1 MAQLS
6 SGIKPALAFV
16 SYFVTLVESK
26 ILDFMEIKMF
36 TTINNVRL
44 SFIDE
49 GKGQTI
55 LFVHGFPL
63 SRAIWQPQMTAFAK
77 THRVIAPDLRGH
89 GESSAPAG
97 IYSMDTFAEDLHAL
111 IEERKC
117 SDFPFSKND
126 KRKIGVVLVGHSM
139 GGYISFAFYRKF
151 PQNVRA
157 LILFCTRPSADSE
170 EGKTAREN
178 LAQRAEHEGPAA
190 VAEQMLP
197 KMLAPATAASR
208 PDLVAQLRDLML
220 ATAVNGLAGSLRG
233 MAARPSSVELLPKIA
248 VPTLVVAGENDLIIP
263 LLETETMVRTIPNAE
278 LAMIS
283 HAGHLASLE
292 NPEEVVVR
300 MQKFLNRI

>member
-1 MAQLS
+1 
-6 SGIKPALAFV
+6 
-16 SYFVTLVESK
+16 
-26 ILDFMEIKMF
+26 MEIKMF
-36 TTINNVRL
+36 TTINNLRL

-55 LFVHGFPL
+55 LFVHGFPF

-97 IYSMDTFAEDLHAL
+97 IYTMNTFAEDLHAL

-117 SDFPFSKND
+117 GP
-126 KRKIGVVLVGHSM
+126 VVLVGHSM

-151 PQNVRA
+151 PSKVRA
-157 LILFCTRPSADSE
+157 LILFCTRASADSE

-178 LAQRAEHEGPAA
+178 LAQRAERQGPAA

-220 ATAVNGLAGSLRG
+220 ATSVNGLAGSLRG
-233 MAARPSSVELLPKIA
+233 MAARPGSVELLSKIA
-248 VPTLVVAGENDLIIP
+248 VPVLVVAGANDLIIP
-263 LLETETMVRTIPNAE
+263 ASETETMARTIPNAE

-292 NPEEVVVR
+292 NPDEVIVR
-300 MQKFLNRI
+300 MRQFLDKI